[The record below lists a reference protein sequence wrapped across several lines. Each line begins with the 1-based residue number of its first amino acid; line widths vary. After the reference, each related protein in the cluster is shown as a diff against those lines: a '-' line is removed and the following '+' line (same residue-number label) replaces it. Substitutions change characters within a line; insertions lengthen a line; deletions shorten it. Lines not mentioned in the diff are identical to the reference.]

1 MTDQVDFEVVL
12 REAVKVP
19 LVHINRETY
28 LRKELSRRFDTET
41 VNKAIE
47 YNPAYAGI
55 SVKQLESIARSA
67 IDFETTKVTALSF
80 AAGIPGGFAMAG
92 TIPADLAQYMAHVL
106 RIVQK
111 LAYLY
116 GWPSLSNA
124 DGEKFDDETSQVLT
138 LFTGVMFGVQGA
150 NAAITKLAARIAE
163 QVSKKLAQKALTKGI
178 IYPIVKKV
186 AITLGFQMTKQIFA
200 RGVAKVIPI
209 VGGVASGGLTFITY
223 KPMAERLKKHLSG
236 LQIANVSYY
245 EDTFV
250 EDISEDDIH

>member
-1 MTDQVDFEVVL
+1 MADQVDFEVVL
-12 REAVKVP
+12 REAVKIP
-19 LVHINRETY
+19 LVHINREAY

-55 SVKQLESIARSA
+55 SAKQLESIAQSA

-106 RIVQK
+106 RITQK

-116 GWPSLSNA
+116 GWPSLSNT
-124 DGEKFDDETSQVLT
+124 DGEKFDDETSRVLT

-150 NAAITKLAARIAE
+150 NAAITKLASRIAE
-163 QVSKKLAQKALTKGI
+163 QVSKKLAQKALTNGI
-178 IYPIVKKV
+178 VYPIVKKV

-200 RGVAKVIPI
+200 RGVAKVIPV

-223 KPMAERLKKHLSG
+223 KPMAERLKNHLSG